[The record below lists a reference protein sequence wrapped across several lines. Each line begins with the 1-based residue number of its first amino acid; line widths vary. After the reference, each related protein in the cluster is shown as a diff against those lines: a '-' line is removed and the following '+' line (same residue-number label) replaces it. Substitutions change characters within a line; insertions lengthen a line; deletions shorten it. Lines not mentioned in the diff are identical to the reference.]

1 MTKQLVDESRQCE
14 RCDAT
19 ILPARVRAM
28 PETWL
33 CIECS
38 QEVGGDF
45 VYTATQEN
53 LAKAGSMKKNYG
65 GISIKKQ
72 RRVIQPKRTEK

>member
-1 MTKQLVDESRQCE
+1 MTNPPAPRVCE

-19 ILPARVRAM
+19 IPPARVKAM
-28 PETWL
+28 PETSL
-33 CIECS
+33 CIACS
-38 QEVGGDF
+38 QEIGGDF

-65 GISIKKQ
+65 GITIKKQ
-72 RRVIQPKRTEK
+72 RRAFAPKKPGS

>member
-1 MTKQLVDESRQCE
+1 MPAHEPRRCE

-19 ILPARVRAM
+19 IPAARVAAL

-33 CIECS
+33 CIACS
-38 QEVGGDF
+38 EEVGGDF
-45 VYTATQEN
+45 IYTATQEN

-65 GISIKKQ
+65 GITIKKQ
-72 RRVIQPKRTEK
+72 RRAIQPKRPREK